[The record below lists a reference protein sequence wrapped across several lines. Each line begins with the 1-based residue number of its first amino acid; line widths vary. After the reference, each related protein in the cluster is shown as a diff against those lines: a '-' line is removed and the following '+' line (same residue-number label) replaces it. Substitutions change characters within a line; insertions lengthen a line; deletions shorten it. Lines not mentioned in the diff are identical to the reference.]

1 MTANTAP
8 DRRTGGEWLQAW
20 NPNDEATW
28 DKSLAWRTL
37 WITTFSL
44 TMAFIAWFLPSAIIP
59 KLNAIGYSF
68 TKDQLYWMA
77 AMPGLA
83 AGLNALVGKG
93 FRVVDRMAERRDEG
107 RAAAAVGA
115 QETGEE
121 TS

>member
-1 MTANTAP
+1 MGGIGTWW
-8 DRRTGGEWLQAW
+8 DGVEQWLTGRPYVVQLIVVSVFFI
-20 NPNDEATW
+20 P
-28 DKSLAWRTL
+28 LA
-37 WITTFSL
+37 
-44 TMAFIAWFLPSAIIP
+44 A
-59 KLNAIGYSF
+59 
-68 TKDQLYWMA
+68 
-77 AMPGLA
+77 GLA